1 MSFLKPIERVLESD
15 ALALTLLLSSV
26 KSAAAPR
33 CEDGEEARL
42 DKNNASA
49 GGAGVG
55 VDCLRSSFISSR
67 LKLSLGRLSGDDT
80 S

>member
-33 CEDGEEARL
+33 CEDEEEARL
-42 DKNNASA
+42 DKNDASA
-49 GGAGVG
+49 RGAGVG
-55 VDCLRSSFISSR
+55 VDSLWSSFISS
-67 LKLSLGRLSGDDT
+67 S
-80 S
+80 